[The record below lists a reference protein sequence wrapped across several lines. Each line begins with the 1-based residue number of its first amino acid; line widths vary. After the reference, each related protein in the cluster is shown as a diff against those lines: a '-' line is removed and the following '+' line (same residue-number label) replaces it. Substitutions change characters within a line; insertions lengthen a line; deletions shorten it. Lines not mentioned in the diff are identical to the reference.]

1 MTDKHVLI
9 LMDSGRDSIFLK
21 RNAFHILHRVFS
33 GSAFLTLIL
42 TGRLRIFYRPASHR
56 DLSFKDICRIRLHT
70 SCLRLR
76 IRRFFFICIGNIY
89 FLFRLIC
96 LGHSLSIHNAHIA
109 TGNSTE
115 IRSSREI
122 GRSKIHALNAL
133 LFPESA
139 FFLLTFLVELFSSAV
154 VFLCIPICLSTSAL
168 NSGHEGFFRDAHQ

>member
-1 MTDKHVLI
+1 
-9 LMDSGRDSIFLK
+9 MDSGRDSIFLK

-70 SCLRLR
+70 FWLRLR
-76 IRRFFFICIGNIY
+76 IHCFFFICIGNI
-89 FLFRLIC
+89 FFPLRLIY
-96 LGHSLSIHNAHIA
+96 LRHSLSIHNAHIA

-122 GRSKIHALNAL
+122 CRSKIHALNAL
-133 LFPESA
+133 LFPEPA
-139 FFLLTFLVELFSSAV
+139 FFLLTFLVEFFSSAV
-154 VFLCIPICLSTSAL
+154 IFLCVPVRPSTSTL
-168 NSGHEGFFRDAHQ
+168 NRGHEGFFRDAHQ